1 MSDLSV
7 TWEADALDLLD
18 SRDRYTRQAIREQFN
33 PNVPAIQFDP
43 DDADS
48 FLTLVSDN
56 RFSVV
61 WRKDG
66 DKAIVR
72 AVVPLPSVA
81 ADAGPSEQL
90 KAYVQR
96 AVKAESNGKILI

>member
-7 TWEADALDLLD
+7 TWEANALDLLE
-18 SRDRYTRQAIREQFN
+18 SRDRYTRQAIRDQFN
-33 PNVPAIQFDP
+33 PNLSAIPFDP
-43 DDADS
+43 DDADN
-48 FLTLVSDN
+48 FLTLVFDD

-66 DKAIVR
+66 DNAIVR
-72 AVVPLPSVA
+72 AVVPLPNVA
-81 ADAGPSEQL
+81 STTEPSEL

>member
-1 MSDLSV
+1 MPDMSV
-7 TWEADALDLLD
+7 TWEANALDLLE
-18 SRDRYTRQAIREQFN
+18 SRDRYTRQAIRDQFN
-33 PNVPAIQFDP
+33 PNAADAIRFDP
-43 DDADS
+43 DDADNL
-48 FLTLVSDN
+48 LTFVFDN

-72 AVVPLPSVA
+72 AVVPLPNVELTT
-81 ADAGPSEQL
+81 DQGEL
-90 KAYVQR
+90 KKYVQR

>member
-18 SRDRYTRQAIREQFN
+18 SRDRYTRQAIRTQFN
-33 PNVPAIQFDP
+33 PNVFAIPFDP
-43 DDADS
+43 DDADN
-48 FLTLVSDN
+48 FLTPVSDN

-61 WRKDG
+61 WRRDG
-66 DKAIVR
+66 DKAVVR
-72 AVVPLPSVA
+72 AVVPLPNVST
-81 ADAGPSEQL
+81 DTEPSEL

>member
-7 TWEADALDLLD
+7 TWEANALDLLE
-18 SRDRYTRQAIREQFN
+18 SRDRYTRQAIRDQFD
-33 PNVPAIQFDP
+33 PNAGAIPFDP
-43 DDADS
+43 DDADN
-48 FLTLVSDN
+48 FLSLVSDN

-66 DKAIVR
+66 DKAVVR
-72 AVVPLPSVA
+72 AVLPLPNLA
-81 ADAGPSEQL
+81 PTTPPSEL